1 MTIPLDYLK
10 GIVDALYYAQT
21 PLLGGEIEDE
31 KEFEIN
37 AYRTA
42 FRFEVRLTSIGN
54 YRRAKIESD
63 FHEIIRYRQTI
74 NVSENSDVCKLV
86 KDIITEME
94 VIYKMESPEVID

>member
-1 MTIPLDYLK
+1 MKITLDYLK
-10 GIVDALYYAQT
+10 GITDALYYAQT

-37 AYRTA
+37 TYRTA

-63 FHEIIRYRQTI
+63 FHEIIPYRQTI

-94 VIYKMESPEVID
+94 VIYKMDCPKVIY

>member
-1 MTIPLDYLK
+1 MKITLDYLK

-31 KEFEIN
+31 KELEID
-37 AYRTA
+37 AYKTA
-42 FRFEVRLTSIGN
+42 FRFEVRLTSIEN
-54 YRRAKIESD
+54 YRPAKFDSD
-63 FHEIIRYRQTI
+63 FPEVIPYRQTI

-94 VIYKMESPEVID
+94 VIYKMDSPKVID